1 MGRIL
6 TKKSLA
12 SLCVVIC
19 TLAVLPGNRL
29 FAAAIDP
36 NLTLTPPIWTN
47 GQVQFA
53 LIGEPG
59 ATCVIQSSPDML
71 NWTPVQT
78 NNDSGDTRLITLDA
92 PDAANFYRATIP
104 SFPHFGYA
112 LAAGTTINANG
123 NSLATDSF
131 NSSDPNLST
140 QGFYDASKTSTNGDV
155 ATVNGL
161 VNIGPHT
168 IDGNLFLGPAASFA
182 SSTNTVLGSIYTN
195 RTLNFPDVALPTNLG
210 NPLAAAVSN
219 GAYNITIN
227 GYYLIIASLPIKVA
241 AGLTNVIIK
250 VTTQNFNPSYIDLG
264 GGMTNSTSLVIYDA
278 PIGSGG
284 SAVLSGN
291 SSGGP
296 IAARPLNFIFYGTPN
311 LTGLSIS
318 GTSTFIGVIY
328 APSANVSLNG
338 GGAANDILGSC
349 VAHSFTLNGHYNF
362 HFDEALLNI
371 GQFP

>member
-1 MGRIL
+1 MGRIS
-6 TKKSLA
+6 TKKMLA
-12 SLCVVIC
+12 GLCVAIC
-19 TLAVLPGNRL
+19 ALTLLLSNRL
-29 FAAAIDP
+29 SAAAIDP

-59 ATCVIQSSPDML
+59 VTCVIQSSPDLL
-71 NWTPVQT
+71 NWTPVLT
-78 NNDSGDTRLITLDA
+78 NIDSGDTRGITLDA

-104 SFPHFGYA
+104 SFPHFSYA
-112 LAAGTTINANG
+112 VAAGTTINANG
-123 NSLATDSF
+123 NSFATDSF

-155 ATVNGL
+155 ATVQGI
-161 VNIGPHT
+161 VNIGPYT
-168 IDGNLFLGPAASFA
+168 FDGSLFLGPAASFT
-182 SSTNTVLGSIYTN
+182 SSTNLVLGSIYTN

-210 NPLAAAVSN
+210 NPVPPVITS
-219 GAYNITIN
+219 GRYNITLN
-227 GYYLIIASLPIKVA
+227 GYYIISASLPIKVA

-250 VTTQNFNPSYIDLG
+250 VTAQNFNPSYIDLG

-278 PIGSGG
+278 PFISGG
-284 SAVLSGN
+284 SAVLAGN

-296 IAARPLNFIFYGTPN
+296 IGARPLNFIFYGTPN
-311 LTGLSIS
+311 LTGLATG

-338 GGAANDILGSC
+338 GGNSNDILGSLI
-349 VAHSFTLNGHYNF
+349 AHSITFNGHYNF
-362 HFDEALLNI
+362 HFDEDLLQS
-371 GQFP
+371 GPFR